1 MLILDVVGPITPY
14 CTDNLSYRAS
24 AVFYFLLSFSKNFDC
39 ITVVFLYETA
49 KKPNSL
55 NIKLNS

>member
-14 CTDNLSYRAS
+14 CADNC

-39 ITVVFLYETA
+39 ITVVFFYETA